1 MNRSALSARAAS
13 LLLAASLGVLAGCDR
28 KSADAAP
35 ASSAP
40 AAVMVGAENVAVVES
55 TELASGPPISGNLQA
70 EREATVRA
78 EISGAVLQT
87 YADQGSR
94 VGRGTMI
101 VRLNDATQRD
111 AFLSARSGL
120 TTAQMAADI
129 AKRELERQEKLAAA
143 GAIAERELESSRRSN
158 VAAQSQLADAQARLT
173 LAREQLENAEVRAPF
188 NGIVS
193 TRQVSAGDV
202 VQPGGA
208 LFTIVD
214 PSSMRLEG
222 SVAAD
227 QLSAVRIGA
236 PVSFTV
242 SGYPGQKFIGKV
254 TRINPTA
261 DPSTGQV
268 RIVASIPNAS
278 NNLVGG
284 LFADGRVASDQRRAL
299 TVPFGAVDV
308 RGVRPSV
315 LLVKN
320 GKTERREVAV
330 GIRDEEAE
338 RLEIVSGVAA
348 GDTLLIGA
356 AQGISPGTPVRVSA
370 PSDEAPKS
378 NTKS

>member
-1 MNRSALSARAAS
+1 MRKTSRSSLSAAMAVAAVVS
-13 LLLAASLGVLAGCDR
+13 LSACER
-28 KSADAAP
+28 ESADAAP
-35 ASSAP
+35 ATTP
-40 AAVMVGAENVAVVES
+40 AGVTVGPENVAIVTTS
-55 TELASGPPISGNLQA
+55 ELASGPPISGNLQA

-94 VGRGTMI
+94 VRNGTLV

-129 AKRELERQEKLAAA
+129 AKRELERQDKLAAA

-173 LAREQLENAEVRAPF
+173 LAREQLSNAEVRAPF
-188 NGIVS
+188 DGIIS

-208 LFTIVD
+208 LFTILD
-214 PSSMRLEG
+214 PTSMRLEG
-222 SVAAD
+222 SIPAD

-236 PVSFTV
+236 PVTFSV
-242 SGYPGQKFIGKV
+242 SGYPGRSFIGKV
-254 TRINPTA
+254 SRINPSA
-261 DPSTGQV
+261 DANTGQV
-268 RIVASIPNAS
+268 RIVATIPNAS

-284 LFADGRVASDQRRAL
+284 LFAEGRVASERRQAL
-299 TVPFGAVDV
+299 TAPFTAVDV

-315 LLVKN
+315 LVVKG
-320 GKTERREVAV
+320 GKTERREVQI
-330 GIRDEEAE
+330 GLRDEESE
-338 RLEIVSGVAA
+338 RLEIISGVAA

-356 AQGISPGTPVRVSA
+356 AQGISPGTPVRVGA
-370 PSDEAPKS
+370 PSDQAVKT